1 MLQRHPMM
9 DVEDAARAV
18 EEALS
23 TGDPVRVDAARA
35 AYLEVDGRGPVA
47 ADMRYRLGLSRL
59 FRHKDPD
66 GAIELFKEAAAERGA
81 PVAPEARV
89 SLALCL
95 SSRGKRQQA
104 IFELRKMLPEGA
116 PPTVHTAQALDF
128 LSMLLR
134 DSGAP
139 QKDITAVDAQRRA
152 HLRALADATAAPI
165 EKAHWL
171 LRLGAA
177 LVDGA
182 TGVDLVAARKVYDE
196 VIKLGPK
203 AGDSAIQSAR
213 QALKTMPR

>member
-1 MLQRHPMM
+1 MM

-23 TGDPVRVDAARA
+23 TGDPDRVDAARV

-59 FRHKDPD
+59 FRHRDAD
-66 GAIELFKEAAAERGA
+66 GAIELFKEAAGERGA

-116 PPTVHTAQALDF
+116 APTVHTAQALDF

-139 QKDITAVDAQRRA
+139 QKDIAAVDTQRRA
-152 HLRALADATAAPI
+152 HLRALAEGSAAPM

-177 LVDGA
+177 LIDGG
-182 TGVDLVAARKVYDE
+182 TGVDIAAARKAYDE

-203 AGDSAIQSAR
+203 AGDSAVQAAR
-213 QALKTMPR
+213 QAIKTMPR

>member
-1 MLQRHPMM
+1 MM

-23 TGDPVRVDAARA
+23 TGDPDRVDAART

-59 FRHKDPD
+59 FRHRDPD

-116 PPTVHTAQALDF
+116 PPTAHTAQALDF

-139 QKDITAVDAQRRA
+139 QKDIAGVDSQRRS

-165 EKAHWL
+165 EKAHYL

-177 LVDGA
+177 LVDGG

-203 AGDSAIQSAR
+203 AGDSALQSAR
-213 QALKTMPR
+213 QAQKTMPR